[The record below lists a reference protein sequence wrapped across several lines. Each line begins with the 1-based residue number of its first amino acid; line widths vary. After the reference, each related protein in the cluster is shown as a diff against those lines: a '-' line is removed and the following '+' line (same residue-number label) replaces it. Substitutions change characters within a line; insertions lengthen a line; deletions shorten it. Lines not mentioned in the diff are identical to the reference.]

1 MNISIYSYYAT
12 LLIFLIIV
20 YMISQDQ
27 LLAARIDLNF
37 RAFMLNLQKLW
48 LMIKL
53 HPRNFITNWQFERKY
68 RNRNKK

>member
-12 LLIFLIIV
+12 LLIFLVVV
-20 YMISQDQ
+20 YVISQDQ
-27 LLAARIDLNF
+27 LLSARIDLNF
-37 RAFMLNLQKLW
+37 RTFMLELRKFW
-48 LMIKL
+48 LMVKL

>member
-12 LLIFLIIV
+12 LLIFLVVV
-20 YMISQDQ
+20 YVITQDQ